1 MIYIGSSDSEEII
14 KNIIKMWQNI
24 LKNALMYL
32 WQKRMR
38 GGIRSIRNIRF
49 KRRSEK

>member
-24 LKNALMYL
+24 LKNDLMYL
-32 WQKRMR
+32 LQKTDARQHPEYKKYK
-38 GGIRSIRNIRF
+38 I
-49 KRRSEK
+49 